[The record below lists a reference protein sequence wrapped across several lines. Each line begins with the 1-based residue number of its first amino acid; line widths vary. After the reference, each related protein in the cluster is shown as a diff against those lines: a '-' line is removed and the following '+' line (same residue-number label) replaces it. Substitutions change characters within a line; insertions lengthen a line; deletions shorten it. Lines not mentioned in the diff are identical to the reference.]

1 MASKKSHSPARQAD
15 VARKIWLAGI
25 GAYGRAFSE
34 AQESLAKMTGGSSK
48 LFDELVE
55 KGEEIEHTVEERGRE
70 IAERVRASTPSI
82 DDRIR
87 AMRERLQAGYEDT
100 SRSSAIEA
108 RLDAIED
115 KIDQLLAATQKPPA
129 KNTTKRKTASK
140 KSV

>member
-1 MASKKSHSPARQAD
+1 MATKKSQPPARQTD

-55 KGEEIEHTVEERGRE
+55 KGEEIEHTVEQHGRQL
-70 IAERVRASTPSI
+70 AKRVKETTPSI

-100 SRSSAIEA
+100 SRLAAIEA
-108 RLDAIED
+108 RLDAIESKLD
-115 KIDQLLAATQKPPA
+115 RLLADAKPPA
-129 KNTTKRKTASK
+129 KRKSTKRKTASSK
-140 KSV
+140 TA